1 MRQDW
6 DQLSVE
12 ELSEGIAY
20 DQRAQAYQ
28 CLFCQARFAAEEVFP
43 QADGR
48 FLTAAGAAR
57 QHLAQ
62 AHGSALQGL
71 LALPGKVTGFTE
83 RQAQVLLELARC
95 PDDREAA
102 ASLGISPSTLRHMRF
117 TFRER
122 ARQARLCLAI
132 VNLALSKHQQKDGL
146 VPVHKG
152 ATMVD
157 DRYQITQEEEEKIL
171 RTSFESFEPL
181 KLKQLS
187 PKEKRKIVALRRIS
201 ACFEPER
208 RYSEREVNDILRPI
222 YDDFVLVRRYL
233 IEYGFLQRTK
243 DCRAYWRE
251 QAT

>member
-1 MRQDW
+1 MNPDW
-6 DQLSVE
+6 DQLSVHQ
-12 ELSEGIAY
+12 LSEGLVY
-20 DQRAQAYQ
+20 DTQAQAYQ
-28 CLFCQARFAAEEVFP
+28 CLFCSAHFAAEEVFP

-48 FLTAAGAAR
+48 YLTAVGAA
-57 QHLAQ
+57 QLHLSQ

-71 LALPGKVTGFTE
+71 LTLGRKDAGFTE
-83 RQAQVLLELARC
+83 RQAQVLLEIAQGK
-95 PDDREAA
+95 DDRQSAA
-102 ASLGISPSTLRHMRF
+102 ALGISPSTLRHMRF

-132 VNLALSKHQQKDGL
+132 LDLALSKHHPKDGL
-146 VPVHKG
+146 VPIHKG

-187 PKEKRKIVALRRIS
+187 LKEKRKIIVLRRIS
-201 ACFEPER
+201 ACFEPQR
-208 RYSEREVNDILRPI
+208 RYSEREVNEILRPI
-222 YDDFVLVRRYL
+222 YDDFVLIRRYL

-251 QAT
+251 SDQ